1 MRWLAGGKSHA
12 NHAVDVVDGR
22 GYSHRLVLR
31 RWVRPNWSV
40 SDSDFD
46 ARREAKIL
54 ELLSDSVVPAPK
66 LVAVDAEGATCD
78 VPALLMSR
86 LPGRRPEPP
95 EDMRAFLSYL
105 ATALLAIHSVDGWAR
120 TVVPVFRPWNE
131 PRTLRSPAWSGRP
144 EVWERAIEEI
154 GKPPPTT
161 PTCFIHRDYHP
172 GNTLWSRG
180 RLVGVVDWTS
190 GS

>member
-1 MRWLAGGKSHA
+1 MAVEPILRRRPPPQTLRWVIDSLGGDSRIAFMRWLAGGKSHA

-95 EDMRAFLSYL
+95 EDMRAFLRRHEGVPQL
-105 ATALLAIHSVDGWAR
+105 PGNGPPGDPLGGRLGPRGCAR
-120 TVVPVFRPWNE
+120 ISS
-131 PRTLRSPAWSGRP
+131 L
-144 EVWERAIEEI
+144 ERASDTQIA
-154 GKPPPTT
+154 
-161 PTCFIHRDYHP
+161 
-172 GNTLWSRG
+172 
-180 RLVGVVDWTS
+180 GVVRPTRGVGAS
-190 GS
+190 H